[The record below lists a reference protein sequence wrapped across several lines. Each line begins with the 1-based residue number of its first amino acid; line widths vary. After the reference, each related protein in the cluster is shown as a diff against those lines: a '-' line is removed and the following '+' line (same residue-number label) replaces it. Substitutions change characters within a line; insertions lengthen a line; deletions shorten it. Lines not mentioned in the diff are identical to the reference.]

1 MKIQFPEISIGSLIS
16 HYQATAFEAYITS
29 QPSKIPTNVH
39 PTEHPSVSRLH
50 TNLPQFP
57 TFSTPAR
64 PLLQLRYTPQT
75 PPFSTIRGSVIVSR
89 PIFDSSRININT
101 NRAAAAAAAHRAA
114 AAAAA
119 LKNPFSR
126 TFTHSFTTIYTSK
139 FRPNSL
145 SRGSTSI

>member
-16 HYQATAFEAYITS
+16 HYQTTSLGYYITS
-29 QPSKIPTNVH
+29 QPSTIPTNVH

-101 NRAAAAAAAHRAA
+101 NRAAAAAAAHAQ
-114 AAAAA
+114 
-119 LKNPFSR
+119 KNPFSR